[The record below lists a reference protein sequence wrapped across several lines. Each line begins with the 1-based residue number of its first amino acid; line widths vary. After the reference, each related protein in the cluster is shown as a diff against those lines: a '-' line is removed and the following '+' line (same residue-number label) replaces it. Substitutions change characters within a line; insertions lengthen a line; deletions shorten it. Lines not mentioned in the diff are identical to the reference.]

1 MTAVLLNGDRCMKN
15 ISMILACIFL
25 VCSSAYASSP
35 EVKNVQYLLNQIG
48 FNAGKEDG
56 LYGNTT
62 KKALVDFY
70 ESQGKIFDGSA
81 NQNEISDLILE
92 NSKFIIKKVKLHLQ
106 IFTILLKYNHVRLW
120 G

>member
-1 MTAVLLNGDRCMKN
+1 MKN

-70 ESQGKIFDGSA
+70 ASQGKTFDGSA
-81 NQNEISDLILE
+81 DQNEVSDLILE
-92 NSKFIIKKVKLHLQ
+92 NSKFMPTKNKITFANFYYTTKIQSCQGYGGKK
-106 IFTILLKYNHVRLW
+106 F
-120 G
+120 

>member
-1 MTAVLLNGDRCMKN
+1 MKN

-56 LYGNTT
+56 VYGNTT

-81 NQNEISDLILE
+81 DQNEISDLILE
-92 NSKFIIKKVKLHLQ
+92 NSKFMPTKNKITFANFYYTSKIQ
-106 IFTILLKYNHVRLW
+106 S
-120 G
+120 